1 MTLVHNESVKLLA
14 ATINNV
20 GIASI
25 VTGVVAPSAGF
36 IYGVGQPMQ
45 SVRVFGAVLAWL
57 AVGVGLHLISQR
69 VLRRP
74 KE

>member
-14 ATINNV
+14 TTLNNV

-25 VTGVVAPSAGF
+25 VTGVVAPSVGF
-36 IYGVGQPMQ
+36 IYGVGQPIPPLKL
-45 SVRVFGAVLAWL
+45 FGAVLAWL
-57 AVGVGLHLISQR
+57 AVGVALHLMSQR
-69 VLRRP
+69 VLRRL